1 MLEARCTKCGETF
14 NPHSEDPDDLEHF
27 QTADEVE
34 CGGTGVVVGE
44 WVYSR

>member
-14 NPHSEDPDDLEHF
+14 NPHF